1 MLKLI
6 NGHGLNTERIF
17 RGETMALN
25 LSERDSTAS
34 VTVAANAGSFTTGN
48 WVQDLEDPGSGIVWR
63 IKTVDDQRDSGSR
76 TLSLEHLINT
86 LKDRIIPDEIT
97 TEDISGSS
105 SSATA
110 RAAINK
116 VLSYQSDWE
125 LGTFDYDAVSN
136 PYHFDGETLKSALET
151 ISGSLEDPVWGYD
164 FSSYPFKL
172 HIRHLG
178 GDADSELRGG
188 RNLTTIKITEDRSQ
202 MYTRFYPRGKNNLKL
217 SGTEYIEKNVDR
229 YGLVEKTETDS
240 AKETE
245 AELISWANDR
255 LNRHARPGHTVTI
268 SGLEMSASTGEDL
281 DHLVIGHKCRVPLPD
296 DGETVIEKITK
307 LSWKDKIKDPQGVT
321 ITLAD
326 ALEDVASIVKSESSK
341 SSSGSRSAAKADEA
355 NELLIGTVEQG
366 LYSVI
371 AQTSTNIYMHVHD
384 EIQGVMSTIEQT
396 ACSIMLSVSTTKS
409 DLYSCIMTTATS
421 ITLTVASAKSDM
433 FSKIEQTASSIRLEV
448 NSSKSTIFSTI
459 MQTATNIYTQVGNA
473 KSDTYS
479 KIEQTASSI
488 RSEVNSSKSTIFSS
502 IMQTA
507 TNIYTQVGNAKSD
520 TYSKIEQTASS
531 IRSEVNTAKSSL
543 WSSIVQTSTQISL
556 KVGKG
561 EVISSI
567 NQSAEAITIS
577 ASKINLEGYVTTSML
592 TGDFICSKISASNSL
607 TVNSILANSINVVIG
622 NTTSPVATQ
631 TYVEGCVWDLQIT
644 SSGNTYTLQKKALGP
659 NAATWVDVG
668 SFSRAVS
675 SWTGTWSG
683 RKLKVSVSPQG
694 QHKNYY
700 LYSTLVKSGTA
711 SHTTSDGNHYATQT
725 IKVYSDDDG
734 TDTDAGT
741 ELLSQ
746 SVSILA
752 NDVYSAGYAVSNSQ
766 ISMDTFSWVPTSAGQ
781 TAVDGRKNMGTLTRQ
796 SVSSYLLF
804 SIKVHGHTALCY
816 LTLN

>member
-488 RSEVNSSKSTIFSS
+488 RSEVN
-502 IMQTA
+502 
-507 TNIYTQVGNAKSD
+507 
-520 TYSKIEQTASS
+520 
-531 IRSEVNTAKSSL
+531 TAKSSL